1 VDRIH
6 GGGQMSTAL
15 DIDLE
20 LMVGE
25 MEYVPCESLGH
36 GNENMHEGHAT
47 HYARITCPF
56 CDVNK
61 IKAYCAPFITYVTGG
76 GLVRCS
82 DCGAGHAGHTGHT
95 GHTTILGPVGGTK

>member
-1 VDRIH
+1 
-6 GGGQMSTAL
+6 MSTAL
-15 DIDLE
+15 DIDIAA
-20 LMVGE
+20 MVGE
-25 MEYVPCESLGH
+25 MEAVPCESLGH
-36 GNENMHEGHAT
+36 GNEDMHEGHAT

-82 DCGAGHAGHTGHT
+82 DCGAGHAGHT
-95 GHTTILGPVGGTK
+95 TILGPVGGTK